1 MLGNGLL
8 CSGISMVKVTID
20 RENCTSCGSC
30 WDLCP
35 EFFEENPAD
44 HFSQIIEDCRAG
56 GNPAEGEAP
65 EDAEAC
71 VRDAADACPV
81 TVITVDEE
89 TP

>member
-1 MLGNGLL
+1 
-8 CSGISMVKVTID
+8 MVKVTID

-44 HFSQIIEDCRAG
+44 HFSQIIEDCRTG

-71 VRDAADACPV
+71 VRDAADSCPV
-81 TVITVDEE
+81 TVITMDEE